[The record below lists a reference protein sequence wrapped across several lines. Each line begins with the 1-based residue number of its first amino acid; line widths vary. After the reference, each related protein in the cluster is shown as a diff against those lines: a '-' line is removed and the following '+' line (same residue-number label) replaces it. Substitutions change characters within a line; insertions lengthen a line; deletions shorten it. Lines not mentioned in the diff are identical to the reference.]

1 MAKANIEKIN
11 QWKAANITRI
21 NLEVRNDTGIMEA
34 IQSAVSAGCAKSRQ
48 AYILNAV
55 REALRR
61 DGFAPEDKQAPGE

>member
-21 NLEVRNDTGIMEA
+21 NLEIRNDTGMMEA
-34 IQSAVSAGCAKSRQ
+34 IQSAVSAGCARSRQ

-55 REALRR
+55 REALER
-61 DGFAPEDKQAPGE
+61 DGFMPRQSEAPGE

>member
-11 QWKAANITRI
+11 QWKAAKITRI
-21 NLEVRNDTGIMEA
+21 NLEIRNDTGVMEA

-55 REALRR
+55 RAALER
-61 DGFAPEDKQAPGE
+61 DGFTPQAKEAPGE